1 MHYIYA
7 IQHNVTKK
15 IYVGCSRNVQNR
27 YVTHIQ
33 LLRRGNHSS
42 KEMQEDFKQ
51 FGEDYSVFILEKLEN
66 ENEKVRLPEFNNELL
81 TRKTISEVKWMREY
95 DTIKNGYNAQD
106 LLARRVLGE
115 RKPKIIAPIKEGKPA
130 KD

>member
-7 IQHNVTKK
+7 IQHNITKR
-15 IYVGCSRNVQNR
+15 IYVGCSRKVESR

-33 LLRRGNHSS
+33 ELRRGKHSS
-42 KEMQEDFKQ
+42 KEMQEDFNNY
-51 FGEDYSVFILEKLEN
+51 GEDYSVFILEKLEDGFD
-66 ENEKVRLPEFNNELL
+66 KVRAPEFSEELL
-81 TRKTISEVKWMREY
+81 TKKTIAEVKWMRKY

-115 RKPKIIAPIKEGKPA
+115 RKPKIVAPLKEGLPA
-130 KD
+130 